1 MNYLAH
7 VYLSGSDEFLCI
19 GNFIGDHVKGKAYL
33 DYPETIQ
40 NGILLHRKIDYFTD
54 QHFLF
59 KKNVTLLFPQFRH
72 YSRVIVDM
80 FFDHFLA
87 NQWNNYHPEPLEQFS
102 KRFYAMIEQ
111 YLSILPDKTKK
122 ILPVIS
128 KYNWFLAYRTFDGME
143 KILSQMSHRTK
154 FSSNLSSALEALEK
168 NYTKIALDFKIFFSE
183 LEDFVKKE
191 KENLS

>member
-54 QHFLF
+54 RHFLF

-111 YLSILPDKTKK
+111 YSSILPDKTKK

-143 KILSQMSHRTK
+143 KILFQMSHRTK
-154 FSSNLSSALEALEK
+154 FSSNLSSALEALKK

-183 LEDFVKKE
+183 LEDFVMKE
-191 KENLS
+191 KEKLS